1 MIEDLRA
8 GAYVATLGFLV
19 FTACS
24 STAPEKARAW
34 EAIDRPA
41 IGRAYNNSAARA
53 DRTVPYHEPQ
63 RPMRDSFTFWGWSED
78 GQRFAY
84 ETYSFSGGEPTDCSE
99 AAVLI
104 VYDAVHDRVVPDG
117 SLRVESGAGNDKDH
131 CRIPDVQAVL
141 AMRRSEH
148 LRRHHII
155 ERFVLP
161 GRFET
166 GQDDVWT
173 VALRSG
179 HTARA
184 RLRAA
189 DLDRADVRQ
198 DPTRMGAS
206 YRLVLTLEG
215 AEPKEVSTGPR
226 AGALHFE
233 FDDAIAFTDPKR
245 QFVALCIPAT
255 YAVAHGT
262 WSHWDCHGLPLRH

>member
-1 MIEDLRA
+1 M
-8 GAYVATLGFLV
+8 
-19 FTACS
+19 
-24 STAPEKARAW
+24 
-34 EAIDRPA
+34 
-41 IGRAYNNSAARA
+41 
-53 DRTVPYHEPQ
+53 H
-63 RPMRDSFTFWGWSED
+63 DSFTFWGWSED

-104 VYDAVHDRVVPDG
+104 VYDAVHDRVAPDG
-117 SLRVESGAGNDKDH
+117 TLRVESGAGDDKGH
-131 CRIPDVQAVL
+131 CRIPDVQAAL
-141 AMRRSEH
+141 ATRRSEY
-148 LRRHHII
+148 LRRQHII
-155 ERFVLP
+155 ERLVLP

-166 GQDDVWT
+166 GQDGGWT
-173 VALRSG
+173 VSLRSG

-184 RLRAA
+184 RLRAD

-198 DPTRMGAS
+198 DTTRLGAS
-206 YRLVLTLEG
+206 YRLVLTVEG

-245 QFVALCIPAT
+245 QFVALCVPVT

-262 WSHWDCHGLPLRH
+262 WSHWDCHGLPLGH